1 MVVGETPERF
11 KESKRAQLW
20 PGASYTFEGLTDP
33 RVSLTMI
40 NDLSHATPPL
50 LEKDV

>member
-1 MVVGETPERF
+1 MERGGRGGEGVLKSSAVARG
-11 KESKRAQLW
+11 KL
-20 PGASYTFEGLTDP
+20 YFEGLTDP

-40 NDLSHATPPL
+40 NDLSHPTPPL